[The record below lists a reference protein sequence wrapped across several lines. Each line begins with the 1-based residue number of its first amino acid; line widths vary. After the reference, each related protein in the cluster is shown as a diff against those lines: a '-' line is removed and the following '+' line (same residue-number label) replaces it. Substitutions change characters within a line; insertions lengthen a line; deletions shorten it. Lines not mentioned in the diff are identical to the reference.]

1 MKFSRPLALLALS
14 LISALLST
22 GCASNQTTVNTWRNP
37 AFSPTPTNTIALTL
51 HEAAKPDDAAMG
63 QLLQAELQR
72 EGFALVPAERAD
84 YLLSYMVTDNQIEHH
99 WMESHPAPMEQ
110 PPAFVN
116 GQLATSSGPGFGQP
130 SQYEET
136 AVVQTRDIRLFLYTN
151 PKTNP
156 AGLQL
161 VWQGTITVEK
171 AHPPGDEQLL
181 FKTLLHY
188 FGADENGAVKVGR

>member
-1 MKFSRPLALLALS
+1 MKFSPSLALLALS

-84 YLLSYMVTDNQIEHH
+84 YLLSYMVSDNQVEHH
-99 WMESHPAPMEQ
+99 WMESNPAPMEQ
-110 PPAFVN
+110 PPAFVD
-116 GQLATSSGPGFGQP
+116 GQMGTPPGGQP
-130 SQYEET
+130 TQREET
-136 AVVQTRDIRLFLYTN
+136 TVIQTRDIRLFLYTN